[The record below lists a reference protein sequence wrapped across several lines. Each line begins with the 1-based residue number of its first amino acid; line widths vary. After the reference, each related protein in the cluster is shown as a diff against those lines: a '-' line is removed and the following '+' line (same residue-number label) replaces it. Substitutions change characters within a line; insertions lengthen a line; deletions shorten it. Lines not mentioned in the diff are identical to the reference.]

1 MDIALVTGADAGPG
15 LAIARRLIGMGCR
28 VYALATQFARNPFP
42 HDDFIP
48 LTCDLADPAALT
60 QAVEDVLAREG
71 HVSFVVHAARRVP
84 TPLFDSPVAAL
95 TERLHVGLLAP
106 LALARATLPW
116 LRKEKGH
123 FLVLCWNG
131 DGPAPGGPVTAAIE
145 GGLLHFTNQLFDEL
159 RDDGVRASTVYAR
172 PNLETPADAALALD
186 PQSSVNPELVA
197 DAVEQLFRLRPSN
210 VVSTLVLRPAATAEN
225 PRLPRSTELA
235 GLTTREVQLP
245 PRSLFPRDPEGI
257 PTPKRARPADAPPPG
272 TEDFDDE
279 DEEDEDDTWHLQEDN
294 LPASNQREDSAPPR
308 QGNDRPDDNRPE
320 GNREGNRPDG
330 YRSEGNREGD
340 RADSGPPRRPQ
351 GSQQNYDDRGPR
363 QGQGP
368 GRRSRG
374 GRGRGRGGRDRYGPD
389 QRYPDDRQGNYP
401 PRQGQGDDRGPN
413 RPSRDGHPDDNRPR
427 DDRPRDDRPR
437 DAYRPPVRPNEPP
450 FRPREEY
457 SDDTRPSS
465 PSRPQPPAGRPSR
478 EDYPD
483 SEGEPAERALRDDS
497 FRTPHSDDDSPSGES
512 SSREGDYR
520 DDSTDRP
527 PSDRPPS
534 NRESDDDSPRRDPD
548 FDGPGPRGDEYTP
561 IGARSSSSNDPE
573 RDRPPGGY
581 GDSPSRDR
589 SPGNSPDRG
598 PSDRDSDRGQSDR
611 GPSDRGSDRGSSQG
625 PPPRRHRGYGRRPPP
640 NSGTQR
646 GPDSD

>member
-84 TPLFDSPVAAL
+84 TPLFDSSVAAL

-172 PNLETPADAALALD
+172 PNTETPADAALALD

-245 PRSLFPRDPEGI
+245 PRALFPRDPEGI
-257 PTPKRARPADAPPPG
+257 LTPKRARPADAPPPG
-272 TEDFDDE
+272 TEDFDD
-279 DEEDEDDTWHLQEDN
+279 DEEEEDDNWHPHEDP
-294 LPASNQREDSAPPR
+294 LPASSQREDSGPSRPD
-308 QGNDRPDDNRPE
+308 GDRSDDNRPDS
-320 GNREGNRPDG
+320 NREGNRPDQD
-330 YRSEGNREGD
+330 RSEGQRPDGNRSPGYREGD
-340 RADSGPPRRPQ
+340 RADSGPSRRPQ
-351 GSQQNYDDRGPR
+351 GQQNYDDRGGPR

-368 GRRSRG
+368 GPGQGRRSRG

-401 PRQGQGDDRGPN
+401 PRQGDSNGPQNGPN
-413 RPSRDGHPDDNRPR
+413 RPNRDYHPDDNRPR

-437 DAYRPPVRPNEPP
+437 DAYRPPVRPNEAP

-457 SDDTRPSS
+457 SDDTRPSA
-465 PSRPQPPAGRPSR
+465 PVRPQPPARPGD
-478 EDYPD
+478 DYPD
-483 SEGEPAERALRDDS
+483 PENEAAERAQARDNS
-497 FRTPHSDDDSPSGES
+497 FRTPHSDDDDSPSGES

-527 PSDRPPS
+527 PSDRPGPS
-534 NRESDDDSPRRDPD
+534 RESDDDSPRDPD
-548 FDGPGPRGDEYTP
+548 FDRSPPRDEEYTP
-561 IGARSSSSNDPE
+561 AGARTQSSSNEPE
-573 RDRPPGGY
+573 RDRPSGGY
-581 GDSPSRDR
+581 GDSP
-589 SPGNSPDRG
+589 DRG
-598 PSDRDSDRGQSDR
+598 PSDR
-611 GPSDRGSDRGSSQG
+611 GPSDRGSSDRGPSQG

-640 NSGTQR
+640 NSGARR
-646 GPDSD
+646 GPDTD